1 MILQSRNF
9 YGSVFYKN
17 FITPIDN
24 KRKWSIIIIST
35 QVLRVLIII
44 QRVIYMRKKQ
54 FKAESKKLL
63 DMMINSIYTHKE
75 IFLRELISNASDA
88 IDKLYFK
95 SLTDDSVKLAREDFK
110 IHIDLDKENRT
121 IKISDNGIG
130 MTGEELENN
139 LGTIAKS
146 GSFNFKKEN
155 ADNEKTDDISV
166 IGQFGVGFYSS
177 FMVAD
182 KVEVI
187 SKAFG
192 ENVAHKWVSTG
203 ADGYTIEECE
213 KENAGS
219 EITLYVKEDTENED
233 YSKYLEQYTIDE
245 LVKKYSD
252 YIRYPIVMEMSH
264 QVPDPD
270 KEGEYI
276 TEVSEET
283 LNSMVPLWRKNK
295 SEIKP
300 EEYNE
305 FYKQKFMDYNN
316 PLHVIHTKTEGQATF
331 DALLYIPE
339 NPPYDFYSKEYE
351 KGLQLYSNG
360 VLIMDKCADLLPDY
374 FSFVKGLVDSADLS
388 LNISREMLQHDHQLK
403 IIAKAIDKKI
413 KNELTKMLKNDRE
426 KYEKFFKTFG
436 LQLKYGV
443 YANYGMEKDGLKDL
457 LLFKTSADKKPTTL
471 KEYVGRMAESQNDIY
486 YACGDNE
493 QKIALLPQVEAVKA
507 KGYEVLYFTD
517 EVDEF
522 AVQMLMEYDGK
533 HFVNVCKDD
542 LDLSTDAEKEAMTKK
557 NEDAKQLLDKMKEAL
572 DGKVTAVK
580 LTNKLGSHPVCL
592 SAEGYVSLEM
602 EKVLNSMP
610 GANQGV
616 KAQLVLEVNADHP
629 IVEKLKSVDD
639 DTLKKYTNLLYSSA
653 RLIAGLDLE
662 NPTEFS
668 DNLAELIGC
677 E

>member
-1 MILQSRNF
+1 
-9 YGSVFYKN
+9 
-17 FITPIDN
+17 
-24 KRKWSIIIIST
+24 
-35 QVLRVLIII
+35 
-44 QRVIYMRKKQ
+44 MRKKQ

-63 DMMINSIYTHKE
+63 DMMINSIYTHRE

-95 SLTDDSVKLAREDFK
+95 SLTDDSVKMSKDDFK
-110 IHIDLDKENRT
+110 INIDLDKENRT
-121 IKISDNGIG
+121 ITITDNGIG
-130 MTGEELENN
+130 MTEEELENN

-146 GSFNFKKEN
+146 GSLNFKKEN
-155 ADNEKTDDISV
+155 ADSENADDISV

-182 KVEVI
+182 RVEVV

-192 ENVAHKWVSTG
+192 DDKAHKWVSTG
-203 ADGYTIEECE
+203 VDGYTIEECD
-213 KENAGS
+213 KDDAGTV
-219 EITLYVKEDTENED
+219 ITLYIKEDTENEH
-233 YSKYLEQYTIDE
+233 YSDYLEEYTIDE

-252 YIRYPIVMEMSH
+252 YIRYPIQMEMSH

-276 TEVSEET
+276 TEITTET
-283 LNSMVPLWRKNK
+283 LNSMIPLWRKSK
-295 SEIKP
+295 SEIKA
-300 EEYNE
+300 EDYNE
-305 FYKQKFMDYNN
+305 FYKNKFNDYSD
-316 PLHVIHTKTEGQATF
+316 PLAVIHTKTEGQATF
-331 DALLYIPE
+331 DALMFIPE
-339 NPPYDFYSKEYE
+339 NAPYDFYSKEYE

-360 VLIMDKCADLLPDY
+360 VLIMDKCGDLLPDY
-374 FSFVKGLVDSADLS
+374 FSFVKGIVDSADLS
-388 LNISREMLQHDHQLK
+388 LNISRETLQQDHQVR
-403 IIAKAIDKKI
+403 IIARAIDKKI
-413 KNELTKMLKNDRE
+413 KNELAKMLKNDRE

-457 LLFKTSADKKPTTL
+457 LLFETSADDKPTTL

-486 YACGDNE
+486 YACGENA
-493 QKIALLPQVEAVKA
+493 QKIALLPQTEAVKE

-522 AVQMLMEYDGK
+522 AIQMLMEYDGK
-533 HFVNVCKDD
+533 HFVNICKDD
-542 LDLSTDAEKEAMTKK
+542 LDLSTEAEKEAINKK
-557 NEDAKQLLDKMKEAL
+557 NEDSKDLLEKMKKAL
-572 DGKVTAVK
+572 DGEVTAVK
-580 LTNKLGSHPVCL
+580 LSNKLGSHPVSL

-616 KAQLVLEVNADHP
+616 KAQMVLEINSNHP
-629 IVEKLKSVDD
+629 IAEKLMSADD
-639 DTLKKYTNLLYSSA
+639 ETVVKYTKLLYNSA
-653 RLIAGLDLE
+653 RLIAGLDLK

-668 DNLAELIGC
+668 DAVVDLM
-677 E
+677 

>member
-1 MILQSRNF
+1 
-9 YGSVFYKN
+9 
-17 FITPIDN
+17 
-24 KRKWSIIIIST
+24 
-35 QVLRVLIII
+35 
-44 QRVIYMRKKQ
+44 MRKKQ

-130 MTGEELENN
+130 MTAEELENN

-557 NEDAKQLLDKMKEAL
+557 NEDAKGLLDKMKEAL

-668 DNLAELIGC
+668 DNLAQLIGC

>member
-1 MILQSRNF
+1 
-9 YGSVFYKN
+9 
-17 FITPIDN
+17 
-24 KRKWSIIIIST
+24 
-35 QVLRVLIII
+35 
-44 QRVIYMRKKQ
+44 
-54 FKAESKKLL
+54 
-63 DMMINSIYTHKE
+63 MINSIYTHKE

-95 SLTDDSVKLAREDFK
+95 SLTDNAVKLSRDDFK
-110 IHIDLDKENRT
+110 IQIDLDKDNRT
-121 IKISDNGIG
+121 LTLTDNGIG
-130 MTGEELENN
+130 MTAEELESN

-146 GSFNFKKEN
+146 GSLNFKNEN
-155 ADNEKTDDISV
+155 ADDDKAQDISV

-182 KVEVI
+182 RVEVV

-192 ENVAHKWVSTG
+192 EDTAHKWISSG

-213 KENAGS
+213 KEDAGTV
-219 EITLYVKEDTENED
+219 ITLHIKEDTENED
-233 YSKYLEQYTIDE
+233 YSQYLEQYKIDE

-276 TEVSEET
+276 TELSMET
-283 LNSMVPLWRKNK
+283 LNSMVPLWRKSK

-300 EEYNE
+300 EDYNE
-305 FYKQKFMDYNN
+305 FYKGKFMDYND
-316 PLHVIHTKTEGQATF
+316 PLSVIHSKTEGQATF
-331 DALLYIPE
+331 DALMFIPQ

-360 VLIMDKCADLLPDY
+360 VLIMDKCPDLLPDY

-413 KNELTKMLKNDRE
+413 KSELTKMLKNDRE

-443 YANYGMEKDGLKDL
+443 YANYGADKDGLKDL
-457 LLFKTSADKKPTTL
+457 LLFESSNGDGYTTL
-471 KEYVGRMAESQNDIY
+471 KEYAGRMADSQESIY
-486 YACGDNE
+486 YACGENAE
-493 QKIALLPQVEAVKA
+493 KISLLPQIDAVKE

-522 AVQMLMEYDGK
+522 AIQMLMEYDGK
-533 HFVNVCKDD
+533 HFANICKDD
-542 LDLSTDAEKEAMTKK
+542 LDLSTDAEKEAMQKK
-557 NEDAKQLLDKMKEAL
+557 NEEAKDLLDKMKEAL
-572 DGKVTAVK
+572 DGQVTAVK
-580 LTNKLGSHPVCL
+580 FSNKLGSHPVSL
-592 SAEGYVSLEM
+592 TAEGYVSLEM

-616 KAQLVLEVNADHP
+616 KAQLVLEINAVHP
-629 IVEKLKSVDD
+629 VVKKLESADD
-639 DTLKKYTNLLYSSA
+639 DTLKKYTKLLYSSA
-653 RLIAGLDLE
+653 RLIAGLDLA

-668 DNLAELIGC
+668 DTIAELM
-677 E
+677 

>member
-1 MILQSRNF
+1 MIQ
-9 YGSVFYKN
+9 
-17 FITPIDN
+17 
-24 KRKWSIIIIST
+24 
-35 QVLRVLIII
+35 
-44 QRVIYMRKKQ
+44 MRKKQ

-95 SLTDDSVKLAREDFK
+95 SLTDNAVKLSRDDFK
-110 IHIDLDKENRT
+110 IQIDLDKDNRT
-121 IKISDNGIG
+121 LTLTDNGIG
-130 MTGEELENN
+130 MTAEELESN

-146 GSFNFKKEN
+146 GSLNFKNEN
-155 ADNEKTDDISV
+155 ADDDKAQDISV

-182 KVEVI
+182 RVEVV

-192 ENVAHKWVSTG
+192 EDTAHKWISSG

-213 KENAGS
+213 KEDAGTV
-219 EITLYVKEDTENED
+219 ITLHIKEDTENED
-233 YSKYLEQYTIDE
+233 YSQYLEQYKIDE

-276 TEVSEET
+276 TELSMET
-283 LNSMVPLWRKNK
+283 LNSMVPLWRKSK

-300 EEYNE
+300 EDYNE
-305 FYKQKFMDYNN
+305 FYKGKFMDYND
-316 PLHVIHTKTEGQATF
+316 PLAVIHSKTEGQATF
-331 DALLYIPE
+331 DALMFIPQ

-360 VLIMDKCADLLPDY
+360 VLIMDKCPDLLPDY

-413 KNELTKMLKNDRE
+413 KSELTKMLKNDRE

-443 YANYGMEKDGLKDL
+443 YANYGADKDGLKDL
-457 LLFKTSADKKPTTL
+457 LLFESSNGDGYTTL
-471 KEYVGRMAESQNDIY
+471 KEYVGRMADSQESIY
-486 YACGDNE
+486 YACGENAE
-493 QKIALLPQVEAVKA
+493 KISLLPQIDAVKE

-522 AVQMLMEYDGK
+522 AIQMLMEYDGK
-533 HFVNVCKDD
+533 HFANICKDD
-542 LDLSTDAEKEAMTKK
+542 LDLSTDAEKEAMQKK
-557 NEDAKQLLDKMKEAL
+557 NEEAKDLLDKMKEAL
-572 DGKVTAVK
+572 DGQVTAVK
-580 LTNKLGSHPVCL
+580 FSNKLGSHPVSL
-592 SAEGYVSLEM
+592 TAEGYVSLEM

-616 KAQLVLEVNADHP
+616 KAQLVLEINADHP
-629 IVEKLKSVDD
+629 VVKKLESADD
-639 DTLKKYTNLLYSSA
+639 DTLKKYTKLLYASA
-653 RLIAGLDLE
+653 RLIAGLDLA

-668 DNLAELIGC
+668 DTIAELM
-677 E
+677 

>member
-1 MILQSRNF
+1 
-9 YGSVFYKN
+9 
-17 FITPIDN
+17 
-24 KRKWSIIIIST
+24 
-35 QVLRVLIII
+35 
-44 QRVIYMRKKQ
+44 MRKKQ

-130 MTGEELENN
+130 MTEEELENN

-155 ADNEKTDDISV
+155 ADNEKADDISV

-182 KVEVI
+182 KVEVV

-192 ENVAHKWVSTG
+192 EDVAHKWVSEG

-213 KENAGS
+213 EENAGT
-219 EITLYVKEDTENED
+219 EITLFVKEDTENED
-233 YSKYLEQYTIDE
+233 YTRYLEQYTIDE

-276 TEVSEET
+276 TEVAEET

-295 SEIKP
+295 NEIKP

-305 FYKQKFMDYNN
+305 FYKQKFNDYAD
-316 PLHVIHTKTEGQATF
+316 PLKVIHTKTEGQATF

-360 VLIMDKCADLLPDY
+360 VLIMDKCSDLLPDY

-413 KNELTKMLKNDRE
+413 KNELAKMLKNDRE

-457 LLFKTSADKKPTTL
+457 LLFESSADDKPTTL
-471 KEYVGRMAESQNDIY
+471 KEYVGRMADSQNDIY
-486 YACGDNE
+486 YACGENA
-493 QKIALLPQVEAVKA
+493 QKIALLPQIEAVKA

-522 AVQMLMEYDGK
+522 AIQMLMEYDGK

-557 NEDAKQLLDKMKEAL
+557 NEDAKDLLDKMKEAL

-580 LTNKLGSHPVCL
+580 LSNKLGSHPVCL

-616 KAQLVLEVNADHP
+616 KAQLVLEVNSEHP
-629 IVEKLKSVDD
+629 IVEKLKSADEE
-639 DTLKKYTNLLYSSA
+639 TLKKYTNLLYSSA

-668 DNLAELIGC
+668 DTLAEMM
-677 E
+677 

>member
-1 MILQSRNF
+1 
-9 YGSVFYKN
+9 
-17 FITPIDN
+17 
-24 KRKWSIIIIST
+24 
-35 QVLRVLIII
+35 
-44 QRVIYMRKKQ
+44 MRKKQ

-88 IDKLYFK
+88 IDKLYFR
-95 SLTDDSVKLAREDFK
+95 SLTDNAVKLSRDDFK
-110 IHIDLDKENRT
+110 IEIDIDKDNRIIT
-121 IKISDNGIG
+121 LTDNGIG
-130 MTGEELENN
+130 MTAEELESN

-146 GSFNFKKEN
+146 GSLNFKKDNADDEN
-155 ADNEKTDDISV
+155 AQDISV
-166 IGQFGVGFYSS
+166 IGQFGVGFYSA
-177 FMVAD
+177 FMVCD

-192 ENVAHKWVSTG
+192 DETAHKWVSSG

-213 KENAGS
+213 KEDAGTV
-219 EITLYVKEDTENED
+219 IILHIKEDNENED
-233 YSKYLEQYTIDE
+233 YSQYLEQYKIDE

-264 QVPDPD
+264 QVPDPE

-276 TEVSEET
+276 TELNTET
-283 LNSMVPLWRKNK
+283 LNSMVPIWRKSK

-300 EEYNE
+300 EDYNE
-305 FYKQKFMDYNN
+305 FYKGKFMDYTD
-316 PLHVIHTKTEGQATF
+316 PLTVIHSKTEGQATF
-331 DALLYIPE
+331 DALMFIPE

-413 KNELTKMLKNDRE
+413 KNELAKMLKNDRE

-457 LLFKTSADKKPTTL
+457 LLFESSNGDGYTTL
-471 KEYVGRMAESQNDIY
+471 KEYVGRMADSQESIY
-486 YACGDNE
+486 YACGENAD
-493 QKIALLPQVEAVKA
+493 KISLLPQIDAVKE

-522 AVQMLMEYDGK
+522 AIQMLMEYDGK
-533 HFVNVCKDD
+533 HFANICKDD
-542 LDLSTDAEKEAMTKK
+542 LDLSTEAEKEAMTKK
-557 NEDAKQLLDKMKEAL
+557 NEESKDLLEKMKDAL
-572 DGKVTAVK
+572 DGQVTAVK
-580 LTNKLGSHPVCL
+580 FSNKLGSHPVSL
-592 SAEGYVSLEM
+592 TAEGYVSLEM
-602 EKVLNSMP
+602 EKVLNAMP

-616 KAQLVLEVNADHP
+616 KAQLVLEINSNHPIAQKLANADD
-629 IVEKLKSVDD
+629 E
-639 DTLKKYTNLLYSSA
+639 TLAKYTKLLYSSA
-653 RLIAGLDLE
+653 RLIAGLDLA

-668 DNLAELIGC
+668 DTIADLM
-677 E
+677 

>member
-1 MILQSRNF
+1 
-9 YGSVFYKN
+9 
-17 FITPIDN
+17 
-24 KRKWSIIIIST
+24 
-35 QVLRVLIII
+35 
-44 QRVIYMRKKQ
+44 MRKKQ

-95 SLTDDSVKLAREDFK
+95 SLTDNAVKLSRDDFK
-110 IHIDLDKENRT
+110 IQIDLDKDNRT
-121 IKISDNGIG
+121 LTLTDNGIG
-130 MTGEELENN
+130 MTAEELESN

-146 GSFNFKKEN
+146 GSLNFKNEN
-155 ADNEKTDDISV
+155 ADDDKAQDISV

-182 KVEVI
+182 RVEVV

-192 ENVAHKWVSTG
+192 EDTAHKWISSG

-213 KENAGS
+213 KEDAGTV
-219 EITLYVKEDTENED
+219 ITLHIKEDTENED
-233 YSKYLEQYTIDE
+233 YSQYLEQYRIDE

-276 TEVSEET
+276 TELSMET
-283 LNSMVPLWRKNK
+283 LNSMVPLWRKSK

-300 EEYNE
+300 EDYNE
-305 FYKQKFMDYNN
+305 FYKGKFMDYND
-316 PLHVIHTKTEGQATF
+316 PLAVIHSKTEGQATF
-331 DALLYIPE
+331 DALMFIPQ

-360 VLIMDKCADLLPDY
+360 VLIMDKCPDLLPDY

-413 KNELTKMLKNDRE
+413 KSELTKMLKNDRE

-443 YANYGMEKDGLKDL
+443 YANYGADKDGLKDL
-457 LLFKTSADKKPTTL
+457 LLFESSNGDGYTTL
-471 KEYVGRMAESQNDIY
+471 KEYVGRMADSQESIY
-486 YACGDNE
+486 YACGENAE
-493 QKIALLPQVEAVKA
+493 KISLLPQIDAVKE

-522 AVQMLMEYDGK
+522 AIQMLMEYDGK
-533 HFVNVCKDD
+533 HFANICKDD
-542 LDLSTDAEKEAMTKK
+542 LDLSTDAEKEAMQKK
-557 NEDAKQLLDKMKEAL
+557 NEEAKDLLDKMKEAL
-572 DGKVTAVK
+572 DGQVTAVK
-580 LTNKLGSHPVCL
+580 FSDKLGSHPVSL
-592 SAEGYVSLEM
+592 TAEGYVSLEM

-616 KAQLVLEVNADHP
+616 KAQLVLEINADHP
-629 IVEKLKSVDD
+629 VVKKLESADD
-639 DTLKKYTNLLYSSA
+639 DTLKKYTKLLYASA
-653 RLIAGLDLE
+653 RLIAGLDLA

-668 DNLAELIGC
+668 DTIAELM
-677 E
+677 

>member
-24 KRKWSIIIIST
+24 KRKWSIILIST
-35 QVLRVLIII
+35 QVLRVLINI

-130 MTGEELENN
+130 MTAEELENN

-557 NEDAKQLLDKMKEAL
+557 NEDAKGLLDKMKEAL

-629 IVEKLKSVDD
+629 IVEKLKNVDD

-668 DNLAELIGC
+668 DNLAQLIGC

>member
-1 MILQSRNF
+1 
-9 YGSVFYKN
+9 
-17 FITPIDN
+17 
-24 KRKWSIIIIST
+24 
-35 QVLRVLIII
+35 
-44 QRVIYMRKKQ
+44 MRKKQ

-130 MTGEELENN
+130 MTAEELENN

-155 ADNEKTDDISV
+155 ADNEKADDISV

-305 FYKQKFMDYNN
+305 FYEQKFMDYNN

-457 LLFKTSADKKPTTL
+457 LLFKTSADEKPTTL

-668 DNLAELIGC
+668 DNLAELISC

>member
-1 MILQSRNF
+1 MSANFTQGMIQ
-9 YGSVFYKN
+9 
-17 FITPIDN
+17 
-24 KRKWSIIIIST
+24 
-35 QVLRVLIII
+35 
-44 QRVIYMRKKQ
+44 MRKKQ

-88 IDKLYFK
+88 IDKLYFR
-95 SLTDDSVKLAREDFK
+95 SLTDNAVKLSKDDFK
-110 IHIDLDKENRT
+110 IQIDIDKENRT
-121 IKISDNGIG
+121 ITLTDNGIG
-130 MTGEELENN
+130 MTAEELESN

-146 GSFNFKKEN
+146 GSLNFKNEN
-155 ADNEKTDDISV
+155 ADDENSQDISV

-182 KVEVI
+182 KVEVV

-192 ENVAHKWVSTG
+192 DDTAHKWVSSG
-203 ADGYTIEECE
+203 ADGYTIEECD
-213 KENAGS
+213 KENAGTV
-219 EITLYVKEDTENED
+219 ITLHIKEDTENED
-233 YSKYLEQYTIDE
+233 YSQYLEQYKIDE

-276 TEVSEET
+276 TELSTET
-283 LNSMVPLWRKNK
+283 LNSMVPLWRKSK

-300 EEYNE
+300 EDYNE
-305 FYKQKFMDYNN
+305 FYKSKFMDYTD
-316 PLHVIHTKTEGQATF
+316 PMAVIHTKTEGQATF
-331 DALLYIPE
+331 DALMFIPQ

-413 KNELTKMLKNDRE
+413 KSELTKMLKNDRE

-443 YANYGMEKDGLKDL
+443 YANYGMDKDGLKDL
-457 LLFKTSADKKPTTL
+457 LLFESSNGDGYTTL
-471 KEYVGRMAESQNDIY
+471 KEYVGRMADSQESIY
-486 YACGDNE
+486 YACGENAE
-493 QKIALLPQVEAVKA
+493 KISLLPQIDAVKE

-522 AVQMLMEYDGK
+522 AIQMLMEYDSK
-533 HFVNVCKDD
+533 HFANICKDD

-557 NEDAKQLLDKMKEAL
+557 NEDSKDLLDKMKEAL
-572 DGKVTAVK
+572 NGKVTAVK
-580 LTNKLGSHPVCL
+580 FSNKLGSHPVSL

-616 KAQLVLEVNADHP
+616 KAQLVLEINSNHP
-629 IVEKLKSVDD
+629 VAEKLEKADD
-639 DTLKKYTNLLYSSA
+639 ETLKKYTGLLYSAA
-653 RLIAGLDLE
+653 RLIAGLDID

-668 DNLAELIGC
+668 DIIAELM
-677 E
+677 